1 MIFSPE
7 RAKEKISWPR
17 RMDADTQPSSS
28 FRWFWKPCAA
38 RSRTRRSPRA
48 YQVHPITLSKWKKE
62 FLEKGAEV
70 FGGGEEVRA
79 SEQKISKL
87 ERMLGQKEVE
97 LALLKNF

>member
-7 RAKEKISWPR
+7 RGKEKISWPR
-17 RMDADTQPSSS
+17 RMDADTRPSSS
-28 FRWFWKPCAA
+28 SGGAG
-38 RSRTRRSPRA
+38 SPAQPEAGRGGRPGLPGA
-48 YQVHPITLSKWKKE
+48 PHHAFEMEEGV
-62 FLEKGAEV
+62 LEKGAEV

-97 LALLKNF
+97 VTLLKIF